1 MKQQKKRPIEVWEQ
15 KQNNKYEHTSKA
27 AFYALICLF
36 LLIFTLAL
44 YGYFTSNK

>member
-1 MKQQKKRPIEVWEQ
+1 MKQPKKRPIEVWDQ
-15 KQNNKYEHTSKA
+15 RSNLKYEYTSKA